1 MQRLFTLVNH
11 VFFEQLS
18 SAMEII
24 QLGELFACTT
34 GLAVFRDVKG
44 AVGEHAHWT
53 HQIAIDLDGGE
64 VACFCEGQWIRG
76 QGVFVPRHH
85 THSVGAGRQLN
96 LFFDPSID
104 WLDEVFGGSLDC
116 DCAQVLDRDTLQ
128 GILSCFYSGA
138 SLLEGMSIFTKAFE
152 LRGTTDI
159 DAESAAKWQILMSK
173 ATQATAD
180 TPAEELPAAYTTLG
194 RLLASEVHP

>member
-1 MQRLFTLVNH
+1 MD
-11 VFFEQLS
+11 
-18 SAMEII
+18 II

-44 AVGEHAHWT
+44 AVGEHAHWA

-85 THSVGAGRQLN
+85 AHSVGAGRQLN

-128 GILSCFYSGA
+128 GILSCFYAGA
-138 SLLEGMSIFTKAFE
+138 SLVEGMSIFTKAFE
-152 LRGTTDI
+152 VRKGTSFEPESLDKWAHLSSKAFEI
-159 DAESAAKWQILMSK
+159 SAESLE
-173 ATQATAD
+173 
-180 TPAEELPAAYTTLG
+180 AETLSNAYSTLG
-194 RLLASEVHP
+194 RLLAAEGHS